1 MKIFNAAILF
11 ISVLVTSQ
19 NALAHAI
26 LVKSTPEKDAVLQQA
41 PERIDLWF
49 DAGVGPKY
57 TALAVVN
64 TSGER
69 MDNQD
74 GKLGS
79 MDKSHLS
86 ATLKKMVPGRYGVR
100 YRVQSEDGHIVTG
113 KFFFQVAETQQ

>member
-1 MKIFNAAILF
+1 MRKIILF
-11 ISVLVTSQ
+11 LVMAGSLISSHY
-19 NALAHAI
+19 AMAHAI
-26 LVKSTPEKDAVLQQA
+26 LVRSTPEKDTVLQQA

-64 TSGER
+64 TDGER
-69 MDNQD
+69 MDNGD
-74 GKLGS
+74 ARLGT

-86 ATLKKMVPGRYGVR
+86 ATLKTMIPGRYGVR

-113 KFFFQVAETQQ
+113 KFFFQVIE